1 MLLAESDPTRVPVTP
16 MTSRQFVALG
26 VRLFCVW
33 LAIYILRYA
42 PAFWLL
48 EKQSSTTADPV
59 PLVIGTLLLV
69 AIAVAL
75 WLFPLTVARKL
86 LPRSALDQPISLP
99 AHEQIERAGFC
110 LLGLWLLMQAVPSLV
125 FEGVVFYLYTRP
137 GSGLG
142 LSPRQYAALARAL
155 VELGLAIW
163 LLFGAKGLLGV
174 LRWARTAGSGNE
186 VSDLP
191 PAPNE

>member
-1 MLLAESDPTRVPVTP
+1 

-26 VRLFCVW
+26 VRLFCIW

-42 PAFWLL
+42 PAFWLT
-48 EKQSSTTADPV
+48 EQQTSTTHDAA
-59 PLVIGTLLLV
+59 PLVIGTLIMV
-69 AIAVAL
+69 AIIVAL
-75 WLFPLTVARKL
+75 WLFPLTVARTL

-99 AHEQIERAGFC
+99 AHEQIERACFC
-110 LLGLWLLMQAVPSLV
+110 LMGVWLLTQAIPSLV
-125 FEGVVFYLYTRP
+125 FEGFVFYLYTRP
-137 GSGLG
+137 GSELG
-142 LSPRQYAALARAL
+142 LRPQEYAALARAL

-174 LRWARTAGSGNE
+174 LRWARTAGSGAG

-191 PAPNE
+191 PASNE